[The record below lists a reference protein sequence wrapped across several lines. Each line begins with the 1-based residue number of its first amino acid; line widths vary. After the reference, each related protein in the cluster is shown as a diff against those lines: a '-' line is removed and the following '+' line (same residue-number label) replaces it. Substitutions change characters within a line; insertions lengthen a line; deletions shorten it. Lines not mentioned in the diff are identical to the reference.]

1 MSLAQAKHL
10 AVPEEEISTASFAAR
25 GGRYIGLVERDAEMV
40 HFGEPD
46 RTTEVPNQILFA
58 GAGYRATVG
67 FVIGD
72 DVSPACLV
80 HLREAKGFFERD
92 AGKFLIVSSVEL

>member
-1 MSLAQAKHL
+1 
-10 AVPEEEISTASFAAR
+10 
-25 GGRYIGLVERDAEMV
+25 MV

-46 RTTEVPNQILFA
+46 RATVVPNRLLFA

-67 FVIGD
+67 FFIGED
-72 DVSPACLV
+72 ISLACLV

-92 AGKFLIVSSVEL
+92 LIVGIQCNRMAHKPPHGLSR